1 MHFPPFD
8 ASISLDM
15 PFHCP
20 IQPNQFHAA
29 LIFRL
34 ATVVSIDDNFLLLDR
49 PIHAERDIFSKWQM
63 FISSAPKRR
72 DTISF
77 FAMVITTILLF
88 AYFSRIQ
95 AVRLHYNCVRNK
107 KHYKLHKADWIEHI
121 KRMRVFVVFVSFVAF

>member
-49 PIHAERDIFSKWQM
+49 PIHAERDIFSKC
-63 FISSAPKRR
+63 SSPLQLHGNEEKNMNFRAKNR
-72 DTISF
+72 D
-77 FAMVITTILLF
+77 
-88 AYFSRIQ
+88 
-95 AVRLHYNCVRNK
+95 
-107 KHYKLHKADWIEHI
+107 
-121 KRMRVFVVFVSFVAF
+121 FV